1 MVNREM
7 PDLLWKEI
15 IEDLFE
21 DFLEFFMPK
30 LYDEVDFSQGY
41 EFLDNELA
49 NIMDKTLEGKRMAD
63 RLVKVYRKGSENP
76 LCLS

>member
-1 MVNREM
+1 MEREM

-21 DFLEFFMPK
+21 DFLNFFMPK
-30 LYDEVDFSQGY
+30 LYQQVDFSQGY

-49 NIMDKTLEGKRMAD
+49 NYNG
-63 RLVKVYRKGSENP
+63 
-76 LCLS
+76 